1 MDYITPQERQAYLE
15 KLIKMEE
22 EREEIGKL
30 LKK

>member
-1 MDYITPQERQAYLE
+1 MDYITPQERQAYLK